1 MYLRPITSPDADR
14 MILLEQQ
21 AAIPVLFNSQMC
33 QPAQPVYET
42 SSSSHQSFGVRRLAN
57 GLHPTAASGGP
68 PGMIWLIGVPTIGA
82 PIAWQQS
89 TLFLHSDTP
98 MMGFN
103 AEASVAT
110 ARMRIELKNMLFKL

>member
-1 MYLRPITSPDADR
+1 
-14 MILLEQQ
+14 
-21 AAIPVLFNSQMC
+21 
-33 QPAQPVYET
+33 
-42 SSSSHQSFGVRRLAN
+42 
-57 GLHPTAASGGP
+57 
-68 PGMIWLIGVPTIGA
+68 MIWLIVVPAIGA

-110 ARMRIELKNMLFKL
+110 ARMRTELKNMLFKHGSAFFRCAFYFLSCDRVFLSSMYMDPEA

>member
-1 MYLRPITSPDADR
+1 
-14 MILLEQQ
+14 
-21 AAIPVLFNSQMC
+21 
-33 QPAQPVYET
+33 
-42 SSSSHQSFGVRRLAN
+42 
-57 GLHPTAASGGP
+57 
-68 PGMIWLIGVPTIGA
+68 MIWLIVVPTIGA

-110 ARMRIELKNMLFKL
+110 ARMRTELKIMLFKLKSAFFRCGFYFFRTLEPFYLLRIWTLRPDG